1 MRSRLV
7 RDSHAAEFLKRLPNF
22 LLDCPKYAAFIV
34 ISFINN
40 VSTKTFEKTIVALCL
55 GYLFVALGYGRKVK
69 IIFQISISGTK
80 WCMRKNISSRPK
92 TKKRSQN
99 FNTAPSGRVIIWYFR
114 SIDGWPRCLRGLGTK
129 KSPNTMVHETVAYI
143 RYYNILDNKKNTAVY
158 IDTQLQGLQ
167 VIYNNSYERSN
178 VTRGQS

>member
-7 RDSHAAEFLKRLPNF
+7 RDSHAAEFLKRLPDF

-80 WCMRKNISSRPK
+80 WCMRKNISTRPK

-129 KSPNTMVHETVAYI
+129 KSPNYNGTWNSSLYKVLQHSRQQEKHGGIY
-143 RYYNILDNKKNTAVY
+143 RYTAARFAGN
-158 IDTQLQGLQ
+158 L
-167 VIYNNSYERSN
+167 
-178 VTRGQS
+178 